1 MECSKPNKTWK
12 DNHHLSDTGHL
23 LTSDLTGKAVRLHYK
38 SGHVLEQHWLTG
50 LCILWKGISGGL
62 DGHSQ
67 TEEYNAVKIADNIYL
82 ISWVE
87 ASTTTVVNRLDISGP
102 WLTDVVLDFE
112 KMIAT
117 ASWIGPTKNGQV
129 EHVLDQATMHY
140 IECESMVI
148 NSENK

>member
-1 MECSKPNKTWK
+1 MYY
-12 DNHHLSDTGHL
+12 
-23 LTSDLTGKAVRLHYK
+23 GKV
-38 SGHVLEQHWLTG
+38 
-50 LCILWKGISGGL
+50 
-62 DGHSQ
+62 
-67 TEEYNAVKIADNIYL
+67 YNAVKITDNIYL
-82 ISWVE
+82 ISWIE
-87 ASTTTVVNRLDISGP
+87 ASTTTVVNGVDISGP

-117 ASWIGPTKNGQV
+117 ASWMGPTSDGKV